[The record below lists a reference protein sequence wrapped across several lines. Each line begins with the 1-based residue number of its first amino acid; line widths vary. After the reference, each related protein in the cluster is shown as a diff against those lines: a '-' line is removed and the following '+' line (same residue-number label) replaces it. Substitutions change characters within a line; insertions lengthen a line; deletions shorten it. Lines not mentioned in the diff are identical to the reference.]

1 MTWLPPRA
9 TLLALGLAVLL
20 PATARADGAVGA
32 GIGHSTRFGSAL
44 YRGELDIGLNE
55 DWELVPNLE
64 YVRADEL
71 RRFVSSLDVHYKLPW
86 RFVGGKLYGYLG
98 AGLGVITDDPVGPDA
113 STTWDGQVNFLGG
126 IAYDAAVIPFVQ
138 ARSDARK
145 VNWVVGLR
153 LPLP

>member
-9 TLLALGLAVLL
+9 TLLALGLAALL
-20 PATARADGAVGA
+20 PVAVHADGAVGA
-32 GIGHSTRFGSAL
+32 GVGRSTRFDAAL
-44 YRGELDIGLNE
+44 YRGELDVALN
-55 DWELVPNLE
+55 DNWDIVPNFE
-64 YVRADEL
+64 YVRSGDL
-71 RRFVSSLDVHYKLPW
+71 RRYVSSLDVHVKLPW
-86 RFVGGKLYGYLG
+86 RTLHGKLYGYLG
-98 AGLGVITDDPVGPDA
+98 GGLGVITDDPVGPQRA
-113 STTWDGQVNFLGG
+113 TTWDGQVNFLGG

>member
-1 MTWLPPRA
+1 MTWLPRRA
-9 TLLALGLAVLL
+9 TLLALGLAAWL
-20 PATARADGAVGA
+20 PAAAHADGAVGA
-32 GIGHSTRFGSAL
+32 GIGRSTRFDATL

-55 DWELVPNLE
+55 TWDLVPNLE
-64 YVRADEL
+64 YVRSGDL
-71 RRFVSSLDVHYKLPW
+71 RRYVSSLDVHFKLPW
-86 RFVGGKLYGYLG
+86 RGLGGKLYGYLG
-98 AGLGVITDDPVGPDA
+98 GGLGVITDDPGAPQQ